1 MIIHVAGPTGSG
13 KTTIGMY
20 IIEKYP
26 NILVKDLD
34 DIHKDLPIL
43 FKNEFKK
50 LEKDFFYEKYFP
62 IGIKNYINKNE
73 NRTILF
79 VGFNGTTRNN
89 EIKYVDIPGKHKF
102 YIDVPEEE
110 ILKRRF
116 YRQIDRYYNNKEFYF
131 NKTLNEKPLS
141 IDFEKWREKINS
153 NDLSYYRKRKYL
165 FLNNKEIILDLERI
179 FNK

>member
-1 MIIHVAGPTGSG
+1 MMG
-13 KTTIGMY
+13 
-20 IIEKYP
+20 
-26 NILVKDLD
+26 
-34 DIHKDLPIL
+34 
-43 FKNEFKK
+43 
-50 LEKDFFYEKYFP
+50 
-62 IGIKNYINKNE
+62 
-73 NRTILF
+73 
-79 VGFNGTTRNN
+79 
-89 EIKYVDIPGKHKF
+89 IKYVDIPGKHKF

-153 NDLSYYRKRKYL
+153 NDLSYYKTRKYL
-165 FLNNKEIILDLERI
+165 FLNNKEIILELERI